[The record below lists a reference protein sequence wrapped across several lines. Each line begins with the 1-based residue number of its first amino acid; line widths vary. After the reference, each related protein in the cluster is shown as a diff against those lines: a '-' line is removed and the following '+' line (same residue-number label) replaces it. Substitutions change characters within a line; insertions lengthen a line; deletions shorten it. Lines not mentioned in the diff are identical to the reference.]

1 MPTLTFDD
9 LRADIEAI
17 LKEPEEVFSHSAGQ
31 IRDPRTQSIGKVM
44 QRLGAW
50 IDEYGK
56 PVQLIYAKVTKPAP
70 KSHHKK
76 GDWVIWREPCG
87 R

>member
-1 MPTLTFDD
+1 MPKLTLDD

-17 LKEPEEVFSHSAGQ
+17 LKEPEQAFIHRDGQ
-31 IRDPRTQSIGKVM
+31 ICDSRTHSIGEVM

-76 GDWVIWREPCG
+76 GDWVIWREPS
-87 R
+87 